1 MAEYSKPEIS
11 LLTET
16 ASTAPAVNAP
26 SGSIVSDLAGLAS
39 TALNMQAQKDAKQ
52 QLRQQAI
59 LQQKEERDIAQ
70 GILGFRQL
78 RNTLVEQRIPQA
90 ERATRIE
97 EYLKG
102 YDPEMR
108 LAIVGGTNKLTQE
121 TGIEFQGRAEEKI
134 TEQQETEDRGF
145 NFAVGILGISEQE
158 ANAATPEQFEL
169 WSRRQKRLE
178 GLVQQKKAIMEVSD
192 DITAPILEVQS
203 AILHERVETK
213 LQSINDAFRAGD
225 VGSAEVLGAE
235 LRRELIESVELAP
248 QRIRDAMEQEGK
260 GAFYDPQLV
269 STYTDSIKDIL
280 SDQRVQDIL
289 SGKQADEEETL
300 AATALLNAGMS
311 TQLVKAIEGLKDS
324 GASAEERTGYIT
336 DVKNAVEFFTGKG
349 IQSLSLSKNQEGTLL
364 RALGATEPEVGGN
377 LGGDGNQG
385 GGGETPSA
393 FGLVNFLVDAAG
405 TLVGFKKTEDV
416 KAVQEVTQAYLNSK
430 LDKGRELSSTDAQWI
445 MDSLTF
451 GQNKGTTA
459 QGNNAS
465 TQLNAPLSILGREDY
480 AQTVAPVIEQALQQG
495 VDVEQGLVFAL
506 QNHIKNNFR
515 NAFTKLAA
523 LGTSGQ
529 ALSPETSVSVDRNRP
544 SMAVVTGKGFY
555 NTSDIIELSSQN
567 GVLKF
572 GYKAGT
578 LGQMTDAVKIQKLRQ
593 YNYSLSVLN
602 NFVSAMS
609 NVSGADKEDVAL
621 EVMYLL
627 GSEVN
632 VPLADLGDSSN
643 TDNQEDMGVDYAA
656 QAESQGVDLSSFEDG
671 EYEDGNGN
679 TVVIQNGQ
687 IVSVN

>member
-1 MAEYSKPEIS
+1 MAEYSKPEIG
-11 LLTET
+11 LLTQT

-26 SGSIVSDLAGLAS
+26 SGNIVSDLAGLAS

-59 LQQKEERDIAQ
+59 LEQKEERDIAQ
-70 GILGFRQL
+70 GVLGFRQL
-78 RNTLVEQRIPQA
+78 RSTLVDQGISKA

-102 YDPEMR
+102 YDPETR

-121 TGIEFQGRAEEKI
+121 TGIEFQERAEEQI
-134 TEQQETEDRGF
+134 AEQQEIEDRGF

-158 ANAATPEQFEL
+158 ANAATPEQFEI

-203 AILHERVETK
+203 AVLHERVETK

-225 VGSAEVLGAE
+225 AESAGVLGAE
-235 LRRELIESVELAP
+235 LRRELIEAVELAP
-248 QRIRDAMEQEGK
+248 QRIREAMEQEGK

-269 STYTDSIKDIL
+269 STYTDSIKNIL
-280 SDQRVQDIL
+280 SEQRVQDIL
-289 SGKQADEEETL
+289 SGKQADEETTL
-300 AATALLNAGMS
+300 VTMNMLNNAMS
-311 TQLVKAIEGLKDS
+311 TQFTQSIEGLRNSD
-324 GASAEERTGYIT
+324 ASAEELNTFLT
-336 DVKNAVEFFTGKG
+336 DFKNTVEFFTGKG
-349 IQSLSLSKNQEGTLL
+349 IQSLSLSKDQEGTFR
-364 RALGATEPEVGGN
+364 RAFGATVAEAG
-377 LGGDGNQG
+377 GNQG
-385 GGGETPSA
+385 GGGETPAA
-393 FGLVNFLVDAAG
+393 FELLNFIANPASLLLG
-405 TLVGFKKTEDV
+405 SKKTEDV

-430 LDKGRELSSTDAQWI
+430 LDRGGELSSTDAQWI

-451 GQNKGTTA
+451 GQNKGTAA

-515 NAFTKLAA
+515 NAFTSLAG

-544 SMAVVTGKGFY
+544 SMEVVTGRGFY

-578 LGQMTDAVKIQKLRQ
+578 LGQMTDAVKIQRLRR
-593 YNYSLSVLN
+593 YNHSLSVLN

-609 NVSGADKEDVAL
+609 NVSGADKEAVAL

-643 TDNQEDMGVDYAA
+643 TDNQED
-656 QAESQGVDLSSFEDG
+656 
-671 EYEDGNGN
+671 
-679 TVVIQNGQ
+679 
-687 IVSVN
+687 

>member
-11 LLTET
+11 LLTKT

-26 SGSIVSDLAGLAS
+26 SGNIVSDLVGLAS

-59 LQQKEERDIAQ
+59 LQQKEESDIAQ
-70 GILGFRQL
+70 GILGFKQL
-78 RNTLVEQRIPQA
+78 RNTLVDQGISKA

-121 TGIEFQGRAEEKI
+121 TGIEFQERAEEKI

-178 GLVQQKKAIMEVSD
+178 GLVEQKKAIMEVSD

-203 AILHERVETK
+203 AVLHERVETK

-311 TQLVKAIEGLKDS
+311 TQFVKAIEGLKDS
-324 GASAEERTGYIT
+324 GASAEERNGYIT

-385 GGGETPSA
+385 GGGGARGA
-393 FGLVNFLVDAAG
+393 FGLVNFLVDAGGKLAG
-405 TLVGFKKTEDV
+405 YKKTEDV
-416 KAVQEVTQAYLNSK
+416 KVVQEVTQEYLNSK
-430 LDKGRELSSTDAQWI
+430 LDRGGELSSTDAQWI

-459 QGNNAS
+459 QGNSAS

-480 AQTVAPVIEQALQQG
+480 AQAVAPVVEQALQQG
-495 VDVEQGLVFAL
+495 VDVQQGLVFAL

-515 NAFTKLAA
+515 NAFTSLVG

-529 ALSPETSVSVDRNRP
+529 TLSPEGVSVRP
-544 SMAVVTGKGFY
+544 LQPRGFGFQSEGSRDIPTAEAIQLTQKG
-555 NTSDIIELSSQN
+555 
-567 GVLKF
+567 GVLEFEFKEKDTRKM
-572 GYKAGT
+572 GPV
-578 LGQMTDAVKIQKLRQ
+578 LGSSLYPHLRK
-593 YNYSLSVLN
+593 YNHSLSVLN

-643 TDNQEDMGVDYAA
+643 TDNQED
-656 QAESQGVDLSSFEDG
+656 
-671 EYEDGNGN
+671 
-679 TVVIQNGQ
+679 
-687 IVSVN
+687 